1 MKKPYVIGV
10 CGGSGSGKTSFI
22 KAVDAAFSEKSLC
35 VFSMDEY
42 YKDRKEQ
49 KSDEKGIKNFDL
61 PFSIDKKAFRRDLKK
76 LINGEIV
83 NKKEYT
89 FNNKNAKP
97 KNLVFKPA
105 PVILIEGLFIFHYKK
120 IAELLD
126 LKIFIDA
133 KENLKVVRRIKRDGQ
148 ERNYPLTDV
157 LYRYENHVLPAY
169 EKYIEP
175 YKYTSHIVINNNENF
190 ENGLQVVKGFINN
203 KIKP

>member
-22 KAVDAAFSEKSLC
+22 KAVKSGFDDQSLC

-42 YKDRKEQ
+42 YKKREEQ
-49 KSDEKGIKNFDL
+49 KEDSKGIKNFDL
-61 PFSIDKKAFRRDLKK
+61 PYSIDKKTFRRDLEK
-76 LINGEIV
+76 LIDGKTV

-89 FNNKNAKP
+89 FNNKNATP
-97 KNLVFKPA
+97 KDLIFKPA
-105 PVILIEGLFIFHYKK
+105 RVILVEGLFIFHYKK
-120 IAELLD
+120 IANLLD

-169 EKYIEP
+169 EKYIMP
-175 YKYTSHIVINNNENF
+175 YKDTSHLVINNNENF
-190 ENGLQVVKGFINN
+190 EKGLEVVKGFINN
-203 KIKP
+203 KIK